1 MTKTAI
7 RGTMMFVRR
16 DGIGFLIGRVLMVDN
31 RHGHDVYTIKTLG
44 GNLISISANDYDA
57 QPY

>member
-16 DGIGFLIGRVLMVDN
+16 DGIGRVLMVDN